1 MPVYTK
7 HETLK
12 IPASI
17 DQVWDFIS
25 SPQNLKHITPEYMGF
40 DITTKNLPEK
50 VYAGMIIS
58 YTVRPLLGIKM
69 RWVTEITHVSDMK
82 YFVDEQRFG
91 PYTMWHHQHI
101 IEAIEGGVL
110 MTDIVDN
117 QPPMGFMGAIANQL
131 IIKKQLNEIFSFRT
145 KKLEEYFGKFGQI
158 ILKAEL
164 TK

>member
-12 IPASI
+12 IPATI
-17 DQVWDFIS
+17 DRVWDFIS
-25 SPQNLKHITPEYMGF
+25 SPQNLTHITPEYMGF

-58 YTVRPLLGIKM
+58 YIVKPLLGIRM
-69 RWVTEITHVSDMK
+69 RWVTEITHVSELK

-91 PYTMWHHQHI
+91 PYAMWHHQHI

-110 MTDIVDN
+110 MTDIVDY

-131 IIKKQLNEIFSFRT
+131 FIKKQLNEIFTFRT
-145 KKLEEYFGKFGQI
+145 KKLEEHFGKFGQGC
-158 ILKAEL
+158 
-164 TK
+164 

>member
-12 IPASI
+12 IPATI
-17 DQVWDFIS
+17 NQVWDFIS

-58 YTVRPLLGIKM
+58 YIVKPLLGIKM
-69 RWVTEITHVSDMK
+69 RWVTEITHVSELK

-91 PYTMWHHQHI
+91 PYKMWHHQHI

-110 MTDIVDN
+110 MTDIVDYL
-117 QPPMGFMGAIANQL
+117 PPMGFLGAIANQL
-131 IIKKQLNEIFSFRT
+131 VIKNHLNEIFTFRT
-145 KKLEEYFGKFGQI
+145 KKLEEYFGKFGQVV
-158 ILKAEL
+158 
-164 TK
+164 

>member
-1 MPVYTK
+1 MPVFTK

-25 SPQNLKHITPEYMGF
+25 SPKNLKRITPEYMGF

-58 YTVRPLLGIKM
+58 YIVKPLLGIKM
-69 RWVTEITHVSDMK
+69 RWVTEITHVSELK

-91 PYTMWHHQHI
+91 PYKMWHHQHI

-110 MTDIVDN
+110 MTDIVN
-117 QPPMGFMGAIANQL
+117 YQPPMGFLGTIANRL
-131 IIKKQLNEIFSFRT
+131 VIKNQLNEIFNFRT
-145 KKLEEYFGKFGQI
+145 KKLEEHFGKF
-158 ILKAEL
+158 K
-164 TK
+164 KSS

>member
-7 HETLK
+7 HETFK
-12 IPASI
+12 IPATI
-17 DQVWDFIS
+17 DRVWDFIS
-25 SPQNLKHITPEYMGF
+25 SPQNLTHITPEYMGF

-58 YTVRPLLGIKM
+58 YIVKPLLGIRM
-69 RWVTEITHVSDMK
+69 RWVTEITHVSELK

-91 PYTMWHHQHI
+91 PYAMWHHQHI

-110 MTDIVDN
+110 MTDIVDY

-131 IIKKQLNEIFSFRT
+131 FIKKQLNEIFTFRT
-145 KKLEEYFGKFGQI
+145 KKLEEHFGKFGQGC
-158 ILKAEL
+158 
-164 TK
+164 

>member
-12 IPASI
+12 IPSTI
-17 DQVWDFIS
+17 NKVWDFIS
-25 SPQNLKHITPEYMGF
+25 SPQNLKSITPEYMGF

-58 YTVRPLLGIKM
+58 YNVSPLLGIKM
-69 RWVTEITHVSDMK
+69 RWVTEITHVSELK
-82 YFVDEQRFG
+82 YFVDEQRYG

-110 MTDIVDN
+110 MTDIVDY
-117 QPPMGFMGAIANQL
+117 QPPLGFLGAFANKL
-131 IIKKQLNEIFSFRT
+131 IIKSQLNEIFSFRT
-145 KKLEEYFGKFGQI
+145 KKLEEYFGKY
-158 ILKAEL
+158 
-164 TK
+164 

>member
-7 HETLK
+7 HETIK
-12 IPASI
+12 IPATI

-25 SPQNLKHITPEYMGF
+25 SPQNLKYITPEYMGF
-40 DITTKNLPEK
+40 DITTKNLPSK

-58 YTVRPLLGIKM
+58 YIVKPLFGIKM
-69 RWVTEITHVSDMK
+69 RWVTEITHVSKLK

-110 MTDIVDN
+110 MTDIVDY
-117 QPPMGFMGAIANQL
+117 QPPMGFLGAIANHL

-145 KKLEEYFGKFGQI
+145 QKLEEHFGKFRQSS
-158 ILKAEL
+158 
-164 TK
+164 